1 VFVAHSNPGSNYIV
15 HQEKILRM
23 SNDLEG
29 AIRVLQESLKPDR
42 PNVFR
47 EADTLVS
54 DFNLTILQPKLGPT
68 YTG

>member
-1 VFVAHSNPGSNYIV
+1 VFVAHSINQLNPGSNYIV
-15 HQEKILRM
+15 HQEKILPM

-54 DFNLTILQPKLGPT
+54 DFNLLTDL
-68 YTG
+68 